1 MSPPKRVIVV
11 GGGIA
16 GLAAAYT
23 LQRSG
28 FETRILEASQR
39 VGGRVRTAREPFSF
53 GLHGELG
60 AMRFPGRHVK
70 EGLVGE
76 FLKKLNLKGDLE
88 PFEQRNKLLY
98 LSGLRKTIT
107 YADFLKRLKRKDQ
120 ELLAQF
126 PGLKTGEKGK
136 TLDELWVEAMKPVEA
151 YRHKRYTHFRKRIRD
166 KDKAKILA
174 DQNVRLHF
182 DKYTLDRYL
191 REEAGWSNDC
201 VRLYDYC
208 SAHVVLQNAMS
219 ESIAD
224 AFLSSEKLGA
234 AEKMQQLK
242 GGLDRFAHAFLDTK
256 HNKRPL
262 ADRVRF
268 GAKVRR
274 VKYEPEN
281 GSNPPIT
288 VTYQFGGG
296 LEKQE
301 TADYVIFSIPCPAM
315 KAIKI
320 EPAFMLNKTR
330 AINELR
336 YVEVTKILAQF
347 KTRWWENVLH
357 EKFKMG
363 REGGLVTDLPIRY
376 LMFPHATSEQF
387 APPQARGVVMASYVF
402 ERDAASVGAWSEDEK
417 QRLVADN
424 LSEIFGR
431 DLIEDSLEVSIS
443 HNWSNDAFAGGA
455 AFAYFGPNQY
465 GNLLPHLITSD
476 WDGRACFAG
485 EHASDWHGWIEGSL
499 TSAMRVSLQVQ
510 EHFGKHSARLR

>member
-1 MSPPKRVIVV
+1 MSSPKRVIVV

-16 GLAAAYT
+16 GLAAAYV
-23 LQRSG
+23 LQRAGG
-28 FETRILEASQR
+28 FETHILEASQR

-60 AMRFPGRHVK
+60 AMRFPGRHVEK
-70 EGLVGE
+70 GLVGQFLDE
-76 FLKKLNLKGDLE
+76 FDLRKDLE
-88 PFEQRNKLLY
+88 PFEQENKLLY
-98 LSGLRKTIT
+98 LSGLKETIT
-107 YADFLKRLKRKDQ
+107 YADFEKRLKRKDPK
-120 ELLAQF
+120 LLAQF
-126 PGLKTGEKGK
+126 PGLLKGEKGK
-136 TLDELWVEAMKPVEA
+136 TLDALWAKAMKPVEA
-151 YRHKRYTHFRKRIRD
+151 YRRKRYAHFRKQRRR
-166 KDKAKILA
+166 KDTARRLA
-174 DQNVRLHF
+174 DQDVRLHF

-234 AEKMQQLK
+234 EEGMRQLK
-242 GGLDRFAHAFLDTK
+242 GGLDRLAHKFLD
-256 HNKRPL
+256 NVNYPL

-274 VKYEPEN
+274 VNYEPDNE
-281 GSNPPIT
+281 GGPPIT

-296 LEKQE
+296 LEKE
-301 TADYVIFSIPCPAM
+301 EKADYVVFSIPCPAM

-320 EPAFMLNKTR
+320 TPAFGLDKTR
-330 AINELR
+330 AMNELR

-347 KTRWWENVLH
+347 KTRWWEKVLH
-357 EKFKMG
+357 EEFKMG
-363 REGGLVTDLPIRY
+363 KEGGLVTDLPIRY
-376 LMFPHATSEQF
+376 LMFPHAEAAQS

-424 LSEIFGR
+424 LSEIFR
-431 DLIEDSLEVSIS
+431 SDLIEDSLEVSIS

-465 GNLLPHLITSD
+465 GNLAPHLVTSD

-485 EHASDWHGWIEGSL
+485 EHASDWHGWIEGAL
-499 TSAMRVSLQVQ
+499 ASAMRVSLQVQ
-510 EHFGKHSARLR
+510 EHLRRHPA

>member
-1 MSPPKRVIVV
+1 MSSPKRVIVV

-23 LQRSG
+23 LQRFG
-28 FETRILEASQR
+28 FDTRILEASQR

-76 FLKKLNLKGDLE
+76 FLGRFNLKRDLE

-98 LSGLRKTIT
+98 LSGLKKPIT
-107 YADFLKRLKRKDQ
+107 YDDFKRRLKRKDRQ
-120 ELLAQF
+120 LLSQF
-126 PGLKTGEKGK
+126 PGLLEREKGK
-136 TLDELWVEAMKPVEA
+136 TLDQLWAEAMKPVEA
-151 YRHKRYTHFRKRIRD
+151 YRLKRYAYFRKKRR
-166 KDKAKILA
+166 AKEARILA
-174 DQNVRLHF
+174 DQSVRHHF

-234 AEKMQQLK
+234 AQRMQQLK
-242 GGLDRFAHAFLDTK
+242 GGLDRFAHAFLESLD
-256 HNKRPL
+256 NDKRPL
-262 ADRVRF
+262 ANRVRF

-274 VKYEPEN
+274 VTYEPRN
-281 GSNPPIT
+281 GGGPPIT

-296 LEKQE
+296 LEKE
-301 TADYVIFSIPCPAM
+301 EKADYVIFSIPCPAM

-320 EPAFMLNKTR
+320 NPAFKLGKTR

-347 KTRWWENVLH
+347 KTRWWERVLD
-357 EKFKMG
+357 EEFKMG

-376 LMFPHATSEQF
+376 LMFPHAKAAQS
-387 APPQARGVVMASYVF
+387 APPQSRGVVMASYVF

-424 LSEIFGR
+424 LSGIFGP
-431 DLIEDSLEVSIS
+431 DLIDDSLEVSIS

-465 GNLLPHLITSD
+465 GNLLPHLLRSD

-485 EHASDWHGWIEGSL
+485 EHASDWHGWIEGAL
-499 TSAMRVSLQVQ
+499 ASAMRVSLQVQ
-510 EHFGKHSARLR
+510 EHFGKHPS

>member
-1 MSPPKRVIVV
+1 MSPPQRVIVV

-23 LQRSG
+23 LQRYG

-70 EGLVGE
+70 EGGLVGE
-76 FLKKLNLKGDLE
+76 FLGKFNLKRDLE
-88 PFEQRNKLLY
+88 PFEQKNKLLY

-107 YADFLKRLKRKDQ
+107 YADFEKRLKRKDQ

-126 PGLKTGEKGK
+126 PGLLEVEKGK
-136 TLDELWVEAMKPVEA
+136 TLDQLWAEAMKPVEA
-151 YRHKRYTHFRKRIRD
+151 YRRKRYAYFRKHRRG
-166 KDKAKILA
+166 KDEARILA
-174 DQNVRLHF
+174 DRAVRRHF

-191 REEAGWSNDC
+191 REERGWSNDC

-208 SAHVVLQNAMS
+208 SAHVVLENAMS

-242 GGLDRFAHAFLDTK
+242 GGLDRFARAFLENDK
-256 HNKRPL
+256 LPL

-274 VKYEPEN
+274 VKYEPNN
-281 GSNPPIT
+281 GGGPPIT
-288 VTYQFGGG
+288 VMYQFGGG
-296 LEKQE
+296 LEKE
-301 TADYVIFSIPCPAM
+301 EKADYVIFSIPCPAM
-315 KAIKI
+315 KAIQIK
-320 EPAFMLNKTR
+320 PAFKLNKAR

-347 KTRWWENVLH
+347 KTRWWEKVLD
-357 EKFKMG
+357 EEFKMG

-376 LMFPHATSEQF
+376 LMFPHAKAAQS

-417 QRLVADN
+417 RRLVADN
-424 LSEIFGR
+424 LSEIFGS

-465 GNLLPHLITSD
+465 RNLLPHLISSD

-485 EHASDWHGWIEGSL
+485 EHASDWHGWIEGAL
-499 TSAMRVSLQVQ
+499 ASAMRASIQVQ
-510 EHFGKHSARLR
+510 EHSGKHPARRRW